1 MIFIL
6 ISGLLNKKEE
16 EIQTIKHTKI
26 LCFDLDK
33 CMRQFY
39 KNKNM
44 KKIIIGLLLCAAPIF
59 GQQQNNTITVRGEA
73 SKKVEIKEYI
83 VNLEIKDLVADGYQ
97 NIESKNRSEI
107 IKEYKNK
114 MKSIGIDFK
123 EFKQNKLYGITA
135 LTYRTTS
142 YYTYATTSFEEVE
155 KMFGQQ
161 MKGVTIT
168 WVEIFAKENTNTDL
182 AALDKMAIQ
191 DAMNRAKITATG
203 INKKIGAI
211 QKIETSSN
219 KAYSYFNTSKPNELH
234 KHYVQVTF
242 VLE

>member
-1 MIFIL
+1 MRIL
-6 ISGLLNKKEE
+6 KY
-16 EIQTIKHTKI
+16 TKF
-26 LCFDLDK
+26 LCFDLDE
-33 CMRQFY
+33 CMHQIY

-44 KKIIIGLLLCAAPIF
+44 KKLIIGLLLCTAPIF

-73 SKKVEIKEYI
+73 SKKVDIKEYI
-83 VNLEIKDLVADGYQ
+83 VNIEFKDLVVDGYQ
-97 NIESKNRSEI
+97 NIEAKSRSQI
-107 IKEYKNK
+107 IEEYKNK
-114 MKSIGIDFK
+114 IKEIGIDFK

-142 YYTYATTSFEEVE
+142 YYTYTTTSFGEVE

-191 DAMNRAKITATG
+191 DAMNRAKITATS

-219 KAYSYFNTSKPNELH
+219 KSYLYFNTAKPNELH